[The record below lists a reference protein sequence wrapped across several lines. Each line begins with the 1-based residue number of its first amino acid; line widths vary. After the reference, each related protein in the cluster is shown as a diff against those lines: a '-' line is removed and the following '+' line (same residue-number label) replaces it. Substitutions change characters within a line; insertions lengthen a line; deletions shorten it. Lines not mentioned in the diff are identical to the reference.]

1 MTARKA
7 KAEPDT
13 RKTIDEER
21 DPERF
26 RQLDLIGSNKPPRDL
41 ADIAADIHRLEQ
53 STIFEIGELLIEAK
67 ESCEHGQ
74 WLDWLDD
81 EFEMSVS
88 TAGNY
93 MAAVRLK
100 EKYEQVANFPL
111 SSRIIYKLARDID
124 DPDLPAII
132 DALAKETKGSSKPI
146 SVDDADTV
154 IGIVR
159 ARREHGDYPDA
170 ALFAMSA
177 VDGHSWATAA
187 IAALKEARPTTDKAA
202 AEIIDTC
209 RLAHGAADA
218 PRDDEEAETD
228 DEEAETD
235 DEEAGDKDADDR
247 DIGDKDAGDKN
258 EAADDD
264 GPTEE
269 EKQIEKLIE
278 HARDCGNEAYNRLV
292 IYREVNIDKVEAV
305 VVAWAEVAKRLR
317 AFVAS
322 GEPKTVDYTDPEA
335 SAEALKALYAETETP
350 DADDHWI
357 EGDTR

>member
-1 MTARKA
+1 MSA
-7 KAEPDT
+7 KQKPQA
-13 RKTIDEER
+13 
-21 DPERF
+21 
-26 RQLDLIGSNKPPRDL
+26 GSNGPPRDL
-41 ADIAADIHRLEQ
+41 DAIAAEIHQLER
-53 STIFEIGELLIEAK
+53 STIFEKGALLAEAQRA
-67 ESCEHGQ
+67 CEHGQ
-74 WLDWLDD
+74 WLDWLDS
-81 EFEMSVS
+81 EFDMTDR
-88 TAGNY
+88 TAENY
-93 MAAVRLK
+93 MAAFRLK
-100 EKYEQVANFPL
+100 LKFETVSNLPL
-111 SSRIIYKLARDID
+111 PARVIYDLASDAD
-124 DPDLPAII
+124 DSDLPAII
-132 DALAKETKGSSKPI
+132 AALAKETKGSSKPI